1 MKAIGRALAILA
13 TASVL
18 MFVSSTMLGQ
28 AVNAT
33 LLGTVSDSTG
43 AVVTGAKVTVT
54 EMRTGLARTTTA
66 NASGNYEFVDLP
78 PGQYEVTV
86 EQKGFKKAAE
96 KGIDVQV
103 NSDVRVNLTLHP
115 GAAEQ
120 VIEVTAQTP
129 IMETDRADVSQKI
142 ETKQVTDLPLGTNRN
157 FQNLLNLVPGTTR
170 AHREHSAFFNAQ
182 DTLSTEVNGQSRL
195 FNNLQI
201 EGVDDNERTGL
212 LQIYVPPAEA
222 IQTVDVS
229 TSDYLAEFGRVGGAV
244 TNVSLKSGTNDLH
257 ASAYEFNRVSALAA
271 RDFFNRPPGPFPR
284 STYNYYGGTFGGPV
298 FKNKLFFFGDIL
310 RIDDLR
316 GRFNLFTVPTDAFRN
331 GDFSAVKSLS
341 ACQPNATN
349 PPNPNNCNVYDPT
362 SGNPLTG
369 TARTAFP
376 NNMIP
381 LAQLNAADPNLIIQ
395 NILARVPHANLP
407 GLTNNFQNTSRFLK
421 HTTSFDTKL
430 DYNRTENDRLA
441 LRFSRAVQDTN
452 EDPVFGLAG
461 GPGQGGF
468 QGSGNQ
474 TIHSTALIHTH
485 VFSPTLI
492 VETRL
497 GLSHYH
503 NVALNADTGTNASD
517 KIGIRGVNLDGFTSG
532 MTNINIGGF
541 SSPLI
546 GYSASLP
553 WDRGE
558 TNISISNIWTKI
570 DGNHSIKWGAEV
582 RRLRD
587 DLVQAQTFGPRG
599 QFTFGTGTTALN
611 CPNANPPVAPC
622 TGTTSPATSL
632 ANNFAAFLLDA
643 PTTVGRDISVISGA
657 WRETEVFGFGQDQWQ
672 WTRKLT
678 LTGGLRW
685 ELYLPPTPSRAGG
698 YSNYNPVNNTL
709 VVAGIGANPDNL
721 GRQTYYYYF
730 APRLGVAYRLTEKTV
745 VRAGGG
751 ISYEPFPNNNYAF
764 NFPVRQAPGF
774 VNVSGNSFT
783 QATTNMNAGF
793 PTLSPFAIP
802 ANGIVTPKPGD
813 PYFVVDQKFHQ
824 PYVESWNLAVER
836 ILPYN
841 FVADVAYVGNH
852 GTRIPMQY
860 DLNAAVAPAVVSG
873 TLTKACSVEPL
884 CGLPGGPQFGR
895 TAATN
900 FLYLGTSS
908 NYNAL
913 QAKLNRRFANGLL
926 LTTSYTFSKALAYRS
941 DGGSDG
947 GNAFNYLDF
956 RSNYSVTSY
965 NRTHSFVSSSVYE
978 LPFGKGKPWLQS
990 GWASWIAGGW
1000 QVSGVL
1006 TFLSGRPLDFSADGK
1021 SLNAPGTRQTPNQVG
1036 PFRVLGGIDTNPWF
1050 DTSAFPT
1057 VGTNGVLGNVPRFDF
1072 AGPQLFNLDAGVFR
1086 RFVVTERVGL
1096 EVRGEAF
1103 SVTNTPQ
1110 FDLPNANASDA
1121 VNFGHIKGTVGGS
1134 RSMQL
1139 GAKITF

>member
-1 MKAIGRALAILA
+1 MRPEGRALAILA
-13 TASVL
+13 TVL
-18 MFVSSTMLGQ
+18 VVMFVSGTMLGQ

-33 LLGTVSDSTG
+33 LLGTVTDSSG
-43 AVVTGAKVTVT
+43 AVVSGARVKVT
-54 EMRTGLARTTTA
+54 EMRTGLERFSTT
-66 NASGNYEFVDLP
+66 NSSGNYQFVDLP
-78 PGQYEVTV
+78 PGQYEVTA
-86 EQKGFKKAAE
+86 EQAGFKKATQ

-103 NSDVRVNLTLHP
+103 NSDVRVNFSLQP
-115 GAAEQ
+115 GASEQ
-120 VIEVTAQTP
+120 VVEVTAQAP

-229 TSDYLAEFGRVGGAV
+229 TSDYLAEFGRVGGSV
-244 TNVSLKSGTNDLH
+244 TNVSLKSGTNDFH
-257 ASAYEFNRVSALAA
+257 GSAYEFNRVSALAA

-284 STYNYYGGTFGGPV
+284 TTYNYYGGTFGGPI

-316 GRFNLFTVPTDAFRN
+316 GRFNLFTVPTDDFRN
-331 GDFSAVKSLS
+331 GNLNGVKSLS
-341 ACQPNATN
+341 ACQARPID
-349 PPNPNNCNVYDPT
+349 CNIYDPA
-362 SGNPLTG
+362 TG
-369 TARTAFP
+369 TVTGTGRSQFVFNAQPNVIDPARISP
-376 NNMIP
+376 I
-381 LAQLNAADPNLIIQ
+381 AQK
-395 NILARVPHANLP
+395 ILALVPHANLA
-407 GLTNNFQNTSRFLK
+407 GFTNNFQNTTRFLK
-421 HTTSFDTKL
+421 NTTSFDVKL

-441 LRFSRAVQDTN
+441 FRFSRAVQSTD
-452 EDPVFGLAG
+452 EQPVFGIAG

-474 TIHSTALIHTH
+474 TIHSSALIHTH

-503 NVALNADTGTNASD
+503 NVALNADTGTNASTA
-517 KIGIRGVNLDGFTSG
+517 IGINGVNLNGFTSG

-541 SSPLI
+541 SSPMV

-558 TNISISNIWTKI
+558 TNITITNIWTKI
-570 DGNHSIKWGAEV
+570 HGNHSIKWGAEV

-611 CPNANPPVAPC
+611 
-622 TGTTSPATSL
+622 GGGSPKTSL

-643 PTTVGRDISVISGA
+643 PTGAGRDVSVISGA
-657 WRETEVFGFGQDQWQ
+657 WRETEVFSFGQDQWQ
-672 WTRKLT
+672 LNRKLT
-678 LTGGLRW
+678 LTGGVRW
-685 ELYLPPTPSRAGG
+685 ELYLPPTPSRTGG
-698 YSNYNPVNNTL
+698 YSNYNPANNTL
-709 VVAGIGANPDNL
+709 VVSGIGGNPDNL
-721 GRQTYYYYF
+721 GRETYYYYF
-730 APRLGVAYRLTEKTV
+730 APRLGAAYRLTEKTV
-745 VRAGGG
+745 VRAGFGV
-751 ISYEPFPNNNYAF
+751 SYEPFPNNSYAF
-764 NFPVRQAPGF
+764 NFPVRQANGF
-774 VNVSGNSFT
+774 PQANSFAP
-783 QATTNMNAGF
+783 ATTNMAAGF
-793 PTLSPFAIP
+793 PAPVTAVIP
-802 ANGIVTPKPGD
+802 PNGIVTPAAGD
-813 PYFVVDQKFHQ
+813 PYFVIDQEFHQ
-824 PYVESWNLAVER
+824 PYVESYNLAVER

-841 FVADVAYVGNH
+841 FVANVAYVGNH

-860 DLNAAVAPAVVSG
+860 DLNAAVAPAVDASG
-873 TLTKACSVEPL
+873 NLTKVCTVEPL
-884 CGLPGGPQFGR
+884 CQLPGGPQFGR

-900 FLYLGTSS
+900 FLYRGTSS

-913 QAKLNRRFANGLL
+913 QAKLNRRFTNGLL
-926 LTTSYTFSKALAYRS
+926 LTTSYTFAKGLAYRS

-956 RSNYSVTSY
+956 RRNYSVTSY
-965 NRTHSFVSSSVYE
+965 NRAHTFVASSVYE
-978 LPFGKGKPWLQS
+978 LPFGKSRPWLRS

-1000 QVSGVL
+1000 QISGVL
-1006 TFLSGRPLDFSADGK
+1006 TFMTGRPLDFNANGN

-1036 PFRVLGGIDTNPWF
+1036 PFRVLDGIDTSPWF
-1050 DTSAFPT
+1050 DTSAFQT
-1057 VGTNGVLGNVPRFDF
+1057 VGTNGVMGNVRRYAF
-1072 AGPQLFNLDAGVFR
+1072 AGPHLFNLDAGVFR
-1086 RFVVTERVGL
+1086 RFPVTERVGL
-1096 EVRGEAF
+1096 EVRAEAF

-1110 FDLPNANASDA
+1110 FDQPNANASDI
-1121 VNFGHIKGTVGGS
+1121 NFGFIKGTVGGN
-1134 RSMQL
+1134 RTMQL